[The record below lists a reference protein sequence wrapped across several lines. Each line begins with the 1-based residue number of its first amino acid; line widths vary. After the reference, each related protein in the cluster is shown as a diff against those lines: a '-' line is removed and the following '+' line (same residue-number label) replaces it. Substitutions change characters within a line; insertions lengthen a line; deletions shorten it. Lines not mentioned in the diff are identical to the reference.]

1 MIRSY
6 FEIKFLEFMPTKRF
20 NEREKH
26 SCMAV
31 WLGGIFLKNEGGYEI
46 VLRSLAHYKKRLRSI
61 GESPELKEAAAMFAP
76 ILQSQAQKRYP
87 MVIEAQKKIEQ
98 VLQDSIPAQSL
109 EEDLDTLEKALEC
122 RQSDIIKAQD
132 TGLSLIHI

>member
-87 MVIEAQKKIEQ
+87 MVIEAQKKN
-98 VLQDSIPAQSL
+98 
-109 EEDLDTLEKALEC
+109 
-122 RQSDIIKAQD
+122 
-132 TGLSLIHI
+132 